1 MFLEEKK
8 IASTRAEFF
17 QRDTC
22 QVRPMGR
29 CPSVPL
35 DYLYNVIGLIELMF
49 YYLDPFF
56 STYAPF

>member
-1 MFLEEKK
+1 M
-8 IASTRAEFF
+8 
-17 QRDTC
+17 
-22 QVRPMGR
+22 VRGERPKAR

-49 YYLDPFF
+49 YYLEPFF